1 MHSAEE
7 SSLAPPPGS
16 GGFHLSPKDDAGAA
30 SSCRQVGDCGRIVRQ
45 GTGGRTRRLY
55 DGLGKDLTMTTQA
68 GLEKK
73 EREFLA
79 QCVGD
84 AYTMLDL
91 LPGVDPNAPALVW
104 LADQFVI
111 LRRGECPPAH
121 AMTL

>member
-1 MHSAEE
+1 MRALIPRAYRSATE
-7 SSLAPPPGS
+7 AGS
-16 GGFHLSPKDDAGAA
+16 CAKVL
-30 SSCRQVGDCGRIVRQ
+30 V
-45 GTGGRTRRLY
+45 GRTRRLY
-55 DGLGKDLTMTTQA
+55 DGLGKDLTMTTHA

-91 LPGVDPNAPALVW
+91 LPGVDPNGPALVW

>member
-1 MHSAEE
+1 
-7 SSLAPPPGS
+7 
-16 GGFHLSPKDDAGAA
+16 
-30 SSCRQVGDCGRIVRQ
+30 
-45 GTGGRTRRLY
+45 
-55 DGLGKDLTMTTQA
+55 MTKQA

-91 LPGVDPNAPALVW
+91 LPGVDPNGPALVW

-111 LRRGECPPAH
+111 LRRGDCPPAH

>member
-1 MHSAEE
+1 MVLPRTYGPTTTA
-7 SSLAPPPGS
+7 GS
-16 GGFHLSPKDDAGAA
+16 
-30 SSCRQVGDCGRIVRQ
+30 CGKVPI
-45 GTGGRTRRLY
+45 GRDRRVTTVF
-55 DGLGKDLTMTTQA
+55 GRNLTMTTQA

-73 EREFLA
+73 ERDFLA

-91 LPGVDPNAPALVW
+91 LPGVDPNGPALVW

-121 AMTL
+121 AMTP

>member
-1 MHSAEE
+1 MRALIPRAYRSAT
-7 SSLAPPPGS
+7 AAGS
-16 GGFHLSPKDDAGAA
+16 CAKVL
-30 SSCRQVGDCGRIVRQ
+30 V
-45 GTGGRTRRLY
+45 GRTRRLY
-55 DGLGKDLTMTTQA
+55 DGLGKDLTMTTHA

-91 LPGVDPNAPALVW
+91 LPGVDPNGPALVW